1 VLLVSIIF
9 PILIT
14 SEWKQRLG
22 LRGMHGLF
30 LVLQSALL
38 GAVCAQDLF
47 LMFFF
52 WMLSVLPFYFLIGIW
67 GGSGRESAA
76 FRSIVSASIGNALLF
91 AALVLVYYSVDP
103 HSFSLR
109 ELGGGKLIA
118 KTFNFVGVEL
128 PVSPVAFGLV
138 CAGLCLRA
146 PIWPFHGWFT
156 KASEEAPAS
165 VFIALSAVSVPI
177 SIGLFMRLAYSL
189 FPDTVAQAADGIVI
203 VGGINLVMGGI
214 CALYQRDLRL
224 LLAFVCLGS
233 VGLVLIGVGSLN
245 SIGVV
250 GSVFQQLL
258 VGLGLA
264 GFGLFTKVMID
275 RTGSAVFVNSDG
287 APGFGGVSSKA
298 PAVALVAGVMVAS
311 LLGFPGLG
319 GFVGQA
325 LVIIGSY
332 TIHPAV
338 VLLTGCALVLATY
351 YLFTMY
357 RHVFLGRPGPDISSF
372 YDLTLRERAYLIPLV
387 CTLVVFGVYP
397 KPLIELVRPT
407 ILILL
412 STIK

>member
-1 VLLVSIIF
+1 
-9 PILIT
+9 
-14 SEWKQRLG
+14 
-22 LRGMHGLF
+22 
-30 LVLQSALL
+30 
-38 GAVCAQDLF
+38 
-47 LMFFF
+47 
-52 WMLSVLPFYFLIGIW
+52 
-67 GGSGRESAA
+67 
-76 FRSIVSASIGNALLF
+76 
-91 AALVLVYYSVDP
+91 
-103 HSFSLR
+103 
-109 ELGGGKLIA
+109 
-118 KTFNFVGVEL
+118 
-128 PVSPVAFGLV
+128 
-138 CAGLCLRA
+138 
-146 PIWPFHGWFT
+146 
-156 KASEEAPAS
+156 
-165 VFIALSAVSVPI
+165 
-177 SIGLFMRLAYSL
+177 
-189 FPDTVAQAADGIVI
+189 
-203 VGGINLVMGGI
+203 
-214 CALYQRDLRL
+214 
-224 LLAFVCLGS
+224 
-233 VGLVLIGVGSLN
+233 
-245 SIGVV
+245 
-250 GSVFQQLL
+250 
-258 VGLGLA
+258 
-264 GFGLFTKVMID
+264 MID